1 MITGMVTITLILE
14 APRRVVLLRRILEVV
29 MSIMASGMMSDV
41 TRISPMLAV
50 WMQLVNFC

>member
-50 WMQLVNFC
+50 WMQLVNSC

>member
-14 APRRVVLLRRILEVV
+14 APHRVVLLRRILEVV

-50 WMQLVNFC
+50 WMQLVNSC